1 MKTMVSLETKDVRA
15 IIASFL
21 GIPIES
27 VIPNRYSFSVV
38 GVSVDEI
45 KNKMPQNIDTA
56 RE

>member
-27 VIPNRYSFSVV
+27 VIPNRYSFSVI

-56 RE
+56 KE